1 MAKKN
6 NIARNIAIGVAAG
19 VAVSMLKKENR
30 EKVKNTAEKAK
41 TKMIEIGENA
51 KIKEKVQT
59 VTDKGRELADFNVVK
74 AKVAEIKKL
83 TPSVVETLKET
94 KEIFSK
100 KKVEP
105 AEKPETIE
113 IQAVSSKVD
122 ELKAEEEEEPIVAEE
137 GGMKEA
143 RELFMKDSNVEEKK
157 TEAYIEL
164 KQDKEEK
171 KSV

>member
-74 AKVAEIKKL
+74 AKVAEIKK
-83 TPSVVETLKET
+83 
-94 KEIFSK
+94 ID
-100 KKVEP
+100 
-105 AEKPETIE
+105 
-113 IQAVSSKVD
+113 AVCC
-122 ELKAEEEEEPIVAEE
+122 
-137 GGMKEA
+137 
-143 RELFMKDSNVEEKK
+143 RNVKRNERN
-157 TEAYIEL
+157 
-164 KQDKEEK
+164 
-171 KSV
+171 V

>member
-30 EKVKNTAEKAK
+30 DKVKNTAGKAK

-83 TPSVVETLKET
+83 TPAVVGTLKET

-113 IQAVSSKVD
+113 IQAIAPVKEESEDETEVD
-122 ELKAEEEEEPIVAEE
+122 PGTV
-137 GGMKEA
+137 
-143 RELFMKDSNVEEKK
+143 RKK
-157 TEAYIEL
+157 TEAFIEL

>member
-105 AEKPETIE
+105 EEKPETIE
-113 IQAVSSKVD
+113 
-122 ELKAEEEEEPIVAEE
+122 
-137 GGMKEA
+137 
-143 RELFMKDSNVEEKK
+143 
-157 TEAYIEL
+157 
-164 KQDKEEK
+164 
-171 KSV
+171 

>member
-83 TPSVVETLKET
+83 TPAVVETLKET

-100 KKVEP
+100 KKAEP
-105 AEKPETIE
+105 AEKTETIE
-113 IQAVSSKVD
+113 IQVISPVSEEIKV
-122 ELKAEEEEEPIVAEE
+122 EEPVIA
-137 GGMKEA
+137 
-143 RELFMKDSNVEEKK
+143 EEKK

-171 KSV
+171 RSV